1 MKPMTS
7 APNSRRSCAS
17 KKHVCARRCKSM
29 PFPSGQPGAGTA
41 LQAPRRGAAPNL
53 ENTMRY
59 MLLRRSD
66 PAHEAGQPWSA
77 SEREALAAYTGQ
89 MAEAGILRD
98 CEHFLPSAGGVRLA
112 IADGRATQA
121 AGPFPDTQEL
131 IAGFAVIDVATRDD
145 ALAWAARWP
154 AGAAGAAE
162 VEVRLSGC
170 PGGCA
175 NVQADS
181 EPDAAGRRFAILL
194 RSSKDLENETP
205 VARARLDA
213 LDQHNAA
220 EARAGVL
227 LGADGL
233 RSSAF
238 GARVRLAS
246 GKLTVVDGPF
256 TEIKEMIAG
265 YWLIR
270 APTLQ
275 DAIAWA
281 TRNPYPVGPPVEV
294 EIRQLA
300 DIGAADAVTPAGQ
313 RLSAHQSEAGV
324 RAPPPR

>member
-1 MKPMTS
+1 
-7 APNSRRSCAS
+7 
-17 KKHVCARRCKSM
+17 
-29 PFPSGQPGAGTA
+29 
-41 LQAPRRGAAPNL
+41 
-53 ENTMRY
+53 MRF

-77 SEREALAAYTGQ
+77 GERAALAAYTGQ

-98 CEHFLPSAGGVRLA
+98 CQHFLPSAGGVRLA

-121 AGPFPDTQEL
+121 AGPFPDSQEL
-131 IAGFAVIDVATRDD
+131 IAGFAVIDVASRDE

-175 NVQADS
+175 NVHADS
-181 EPDAAGRRFAILL
+181 EPDVPGHAVPGQRFAILL
-194 RSSKDLENETP
+194 RSSKELENETP

-300 DIGAADAVTPAGQ
+300 EIGAADAVTPAGQ
-313 RLSAHQSEAGV
+313 RLSAHQSDAGV
-324 RAPPPR
+324 GAPPPR